1 MDTQKFFAAFKEVL
15 APDTERVK
23 AATDNLRVNFFPLPE
38 SLVVLIQLL
47 VSDQAPALRQL
58 AATQATR
65 YVPKHWKVLPDN
77 QKPQLRQKLLERTLY
92 EQEKLVRHGAS
103 RVIAAIAKI
112 DFENSE
118 WLELFDILLRAGT
131 DSNALPR
138 QVATYILYSVVDSA
152 GETTLHKFSQILE
165 VCSKT
170 INDPESAEVRINTM
184 LTLSRIAIILDIEHD
199 EESLKGI
206 QDAIPHMV
214 GVLKQAVDAKDE
226 EHTTQTFEVFQTLL
240 TCDSAVLNKH
250 FGDLVQF
257 MIRLAASTD
266 VAEDARTQAL
276 NFLMQCVRFRKL
288 KMQGLRVGEA
298 MTKMC
303 LQIATEL
310 GDSDDDDDEIT
321 TPRSAL
327 GLLDVLAGHL
337 PPSQVVVPLLKSLNP
352 YITSNDPD
360 KRQAGILSLGMCVEG
375 APDFMA
381 TQFDAIFPIV
391 ISLLMDNEEKVRRNT
406 LDCVIR
412 LGEDLAE
419 ELAKQHKKLMPA
431 LVKIMS
437 VAISTAKGPDDEK
450 SLSTIQACC
459 NAIDSLFEGMEETD
473 VAEYLPGLYPRLKR
487 LFSHPDLKTKA
498 AAIGAVGTMAQCSKE
513 AFLPYLE
520 QTMNDL
526 QEYVQ
531 IKDSPDELDLRC
543 RTCDSM
549 GQIALAVGAKP
560 FQRYVQPLMSA
571 TEEAM
576 HLDHPKLKETSFL
589 FWGNMAKVYGTEFKP
604 FLEGIMKCLFESIE
618 SEESELEV
626 DLGQHASDLAGKE
639 VTIGGKK
646 VKIAAM
652 SEEEILEA
660 SEMEDLEA
668 DMDED
673 EWDSD
678 DDFTALNA
686 VAEEKEIAVEIIG
699 DIMTHATRDCVPYME
714 KTIAVL
720 LPLISHDYEGVRRA
734 TISTL
739 FRAYAAVWELQPEEQ
754 RKWKA
759 GLPLQVQPTNEL
771 CKLGELIMTATL
783 ALWPEEEDRNVVT
796 DLHRSLSAVLK
807 STGPSILATDTST
820 IKPLTETLTQVLQKK
835 HPCQEDFMSA
845 ESASDASDLNLEESA
860 EYDWLVI
867 DTALDCIIAL
877 ATSLG
882 PSFAQLYKIFEK
894 PILKFA
900 SSTLSTERSTSV
912 GVLAELIRSMG
923 PAVTPSSDRL
933 YKILLHRLSDED
945 PEAKSN
951 AAFATGLLL
960 EKTEDAKLLTQAT
973 FAEVLRKLEPL
984 LQTEEKRCRD
994 NAAGCV
1000 CRLIMRNQAFVPLEA
1015 VIPVLVDLLP
1025 LKEDWEEN
1033 EAVWACLVGLCAFS
1047 PSPFPLPPANST
1059 NNPPLVALTPQ
1070 LLPILESVLAPPE
1083 EQIKESTRE
1092 KLGQMVRFIA
1102 GKHPQEVG
1110 KYAGLVEVV
1119 RA

>member
-1 MDTQKFFAAFKEVL
+1 M
-15 APDTERVK
+15 
-23 AATDNLRVNFFPLPE
+23 
-38 SLVVLIQLL
+38 
-47 VSDQAPALRQL
+47 
-58 AATQATR
+58 
-65 YVPKHWKVLPDN
+65 
-77 QKPQLRQKLLERTLY
+77 Y

-131 DSNALPR
+131 DSNSLPR

-165 VCSKT
+165 LCSKT

-226 EHTTQTFEVFQTLL
+226 GHTTQTFEVFQTLL

-310 GDSDDDDDEIT
+310 GDADDDDDEIT

-352 YITSNDPD
+352 YITSRDPD

-391 ISLLMDNEEKVRRNT
+391 IGLLMDNEEKVRRNT

-419 ELAKQHKKLMPA
+419 ELAKEHEKLMPA
-431 LVKIMS
+431 LVKIMT
-437 VAISTAKGPDDEK
+437 VAIDNANGPDDEK

-520 QTMNDL
+520 QTMNAL

-626 DLGQHASDLAGKE
+626 DLGRHAADLAGKE

-652 SEEEILEA
+652 SEEEIIEA

-668 DMDED
+668 DMDDE

-714 KTIAVL
+714 KTIETL

-754 RKWKA
+754 RRWKA
-759 GLPLQVQPTNEL
+759 GLPLQVHPTNEL
-771 CKLGELIMTATL
+771 SKLGELIMTATL
-783 ALWPEEEDRNVVT
+783 ALWPEEEDRYAYGFF
-796 DLHRSLSAVLK
+796 SLSFVAHLDMMTPMSLIPAHSEV
-807 STGPSILATDTST
+807 
-820 IKPLTETLTQVLQKK
+820 PLVQ
-835 HPCQEDFMSA
+835 
-845 ESASDASDLNLEESA
+845 
-860 EYDWLVI
+860 I
-867 DTALDCIIAL
+867 D
-877 ATSLG
+877 
-882 PSFAQLYKIFEK
+882 
-894 PILKFA
+894 
-900 SSTLSTERSTSV
+900 
-912 GVLAELIRSMG
+912 
-923 PAVTPSSDRL
+923 
-933 YKILLHRLSDED
+933 
-945 PEAKSN
+945 
-951 AAFATGLLL
+951 
-960 EKTEDAKLLTQAT
+960 EKTKQSVLIAFFPFILSSQSLLFWPETVMADTPFLSPQ
-973 FAEVLRKLEPL
+973 
-984 LQTEEKRCRD
+984 KRSNR
-994 NAAGCV
+994 
-1000 CRLIMRNQAFVPLEA
+1000 P
-1015 VIPVLVDLLP
+1015 PPLP
-1025 LKEDWEEN
+1025 LRRPQGYRPLHTRNRHLNHKTIDRNPNQSPTKET
-1033 EAVWACLVGLCAFS
+1033 
-1047 PSPFPLPPANST
+1047 PLPGR
-1059 NNPPLVALTPQ
+1059 LH
-1070 LLPILESVLAPPE
+1070 
-1083 EQIKESTRE
+1083 
-1092 KLGQMVRFIA
+1092 VR
-1102 GKHPQEVG
+1102 
-1110 KYAGLVEVV
+1110 
-1119 RA
+1119 

>member
-1 MDTQKFFAAFKEVL
+1 M
-15 APDTERVK
+15 
-23 AATDNLRVNFFPLPE
+23 
-38 SLVVLIQLL
+38 
-47 VSDQAPALRQL
+47 
-58 AATQATR
+58 
-65 YVPKHWKVLPDN
+65 
-77 QKPQLRQKLLERTLY
+77 
-92 EQEKLVRHGAS
+92 RHGAS
-103 RVIAAIAKI
+103 RVIAAMAKI

-131 DSNALPR
+131 DSNTLPR
-138 QVATYILYSVVDSA
+138 QVATYVLYSVVDSA

-165 VCSKT
+165 LCSKT

-226 EHTTQTFEVFQTLL
+226 ENTTQTFEVFQTLL
-240 TCDSAVLNKH
+240 TCDSAVLNNH

-257 MIRLAASTD
+257 MIRLAASTN

-310 GDSDDDDDEIT
+310 GDADDDDDEIT

-419 ELAKQHKKLMPA
+419 ELAKEHEKLMPA
-431 LVKIMS
+431 LVKIMT
-437 VAISTAKGPDDEK
+437 VAINTAKGPDDEK

-473 VAEYLPGLYPRLKR
+473 VAEYLSDLYPRLKR

-520 QTMNDL
+520 QTMNAL

-589 FWGNMAKVYGTEFKP
+589 FWGNMAKVYGTDFKP

-652 SEEEILEA
+652 SEEEIIEA

-673 EWDSD
+673 DWDSD

-714 KTIAVL
+714 KTIETL
-720 LPLISHDYEGVRRA
+720 LPLIAHDYEGVRRA

-754 RKWKA
+754 RRWKA
-759 GLPLQVQPTNEL
+759 GLPLQVHPTNEL
-771 CKLGELIMTATL
+771 SKLGELIMTATL
-783 ALWPEEEDRNVVT
+783 ALWPEEEDRYVYGFLLSFVARLDMMT
-796 DLHRSLSAVLK
+796 PMSLIPAHSEV
-807 STGPSILATDTST
+807 
-820 IKPLTETLTQVLQKK
+820 PLVR
-835 HPCQEDFMSA
+835 
-845 ESASDASDLNLEESA
+845 
-860 EYDWLVI
+860 I
-867 DTALDCIIAL
+867 D
-877 ATSLG
+877 
-882 PSFAQLYKIFEK
+882 
-894 PILKFA
+894 
-900 SSTLSTERSTSV
+900 
-912 GVLAELIRSMG
+912 
-923 PAVTPSSDRL
+923 
-933 YKILLHRLSDED
+933 
-945 PEAKSN
+945 
-951 AAFATGLLL
+951 
-960 EKTEDAKLLTQAT
+960 EKTK
-973 FAEVLRKLEPL
+973 
-984 LQTEEKRCRD
+984 
-994 NAAGCV
+994 
-1000 CRLIMRNQAFVPLEA
+1000 
-1015 VIPVLVDLLP
+1015 
-1025 LKEDWEEN
+1025 
-1033 EAVWACLVGLCAFS
+1033 
-1047 PSPFPLPPANST
+1047 
-1059 NNPPLVALTPQ
+1059 
-1070 LLPILESVLAPPE
+1070 
-1083 EQIKESTRE
+1083 
-1092 KLGQMVRFIA
+1092 
-1102 GKHPQEVG
+1102 
-1110 KYAGLVEVV
+1110 
-1119 RA
+1119 